1 MAQLFVIVIISCIFT
16 IGLLICVIFFDGKR
30 NIDGVTNFYKELYK
44 IQNII
49 NKEDMFKKYIE
60 QLLEQC
66 KLMNFSNEGAGF
78 LKAHGIL
85 FQCVENNIYDVIVS
99 RTGDEDDILLYR
111 KIDDRHFLNLLI
123 SEDGDVAFSEM
134 SMTKRRLIFFKEEHT
149 NDEISLY
156 LKNS

>member
-1 MAQLFVIVIISCIFT
+1 MAQLFVIVIISCIFI
-16 IGLLICVIFFDGKR
+16 IGLICAMFIDRKR
-30 NIDGVTNFYKELYK
+30 NIDGVTNFYKELNK
-44 IQNII
+44 AQNII
-49 NKEDMFKKYIE
+49 NKQEMFKHYID

-85 FQCVENNIYDVIVS
+85 FQCVENDLHDVIVS

-156 LKNS
+156 LKDK